1 MKKGLSL
8 AFLISLL
15 CAILFVVLAL
25 SIRRDWIVSFDR
37 TIIGEVQ
44 GWETAGLTRFMEA
57 LSWIGTTKVVIT
69 LIVVIMLFL
78 YFVLGHRRELIF
90 FVWVCLGA
98 YLLNVLIKSLFKRE
112 RPDLHRIVEEVGYSF
127 PSGHSMVSFA
137 LYGSLAYLLW
147 RHVSSKGGR
156 SVLLVINGLIIAGIG
171 LSRIYLGVHYPSDV
185 LGGYIASG
193 CWLTLAIW
201 LGGRWIKGGR
211 TSSQDISS
219 RQ

>member
-1 MKKGLSL
+1 MKDENLNKGLSL

-25 SIRRDWIVSFDR
+25 SIRREWIVSFDQ
-37 TIIGEVQ
+37 TIIQEVQ
-44 GWETAGLTRFMEA
+44 GWETPGLTRFMEA

-69 LIVVIMLFL
+69 IIVVIMLLL
-78 YFVLGHRRELIF
+78 YFGFGHRRELIF

-98 YLLNVLIKSLFKRE
+98 CLLNIVIKSMFKRE
-112 RPDLHRIVEEVGYSF
+112 RPDLHRIIEETGYSF

-147 RHVSSKGGR
+147 KHISSRAGR
-156 SVLLVINGLIIAGIG
+156 TALLVLNGSMIAGIG

-201 LGGRWIKGGR
+201 LGGKWI
-211 TSSQDISS
+211 
-219 RQ
+219 RQGKANLKA